1 LLICE
6 QKNLRYERRLPLGDI
21 GAATVELGDTE
32 KAIAE
37 LEESLS
43 ISKEI
48 ADRTQIIFCQG
59 HLGYVFMEAGG
70 YSEAFQRLQEALEL
84 AQRIGSLSEQSWLQ
98 ANLAEILAGSG
109 AHEQAIQHAQ
119 TALEIAQACQRQPDA
134 ERAQRLLER
143 LSQDP

>member
-1 LLICE
+1 
-6 QKNLRYERRLPLGDI
+6 
-21 GAATVELGDTE
+21 
-32 KAIAE
+32 
-37 LEESLS
+37 
-43 ISKEI
+43 
-48 ADRTQIIFCQG
+48 
-59 HLGYVFMEAGG
+59 
-70 YSEAFQRLQEALEL
+70 LQEALEL